1 MQFGQL
7 KRREFITLLGGVA
20 AAWPLAARGQQS
32 AMPVIGFLNPGFHSN
47 VWTALIGGL
56 RDIGYVDGETI
67 KIEPRWALGRPE
79 TLPGLAQELVR
90 LKAEVV
96 VAVGRPSIEAVRAA
110 TTDLPIVA
118 VDLESDPVE
127 SGFVASLARPGGNL
141 TGLFLDLPT
150 LCGKW
155 LQLIGEAV
163 PGIAIIA
170 VLWDSKTGSHQL
182 NAMKAAA
189 RMMSVDLMSVEFH
202 DSVGL
207 DAALNAGMKER
218 PQVLI
223 QLGSHHQSVGRSH
236 CGYFGKSPRS
246 KHIPVPVISGER
258 WLAILW
264 PGPDQH
270 VLPGGSI
277 CFENPQGRQAVR
289 SADRAPDQI
298 RIRHQPQDRQV
309 AWHNN
314 PTDPARAGRRRDRV
328 VYLPHVDVAAPAHV
342 GSWHEM

>member
-1 MQFGQL
+1 MR
-7 KRREFITLLGGVA
+7 RREFMTLLGGA
-20 AAWPLAARGQQS
+20 AVAWPLAARAQQS
-32 AMPVIGFLNPGFHSN
+32 AMPVIGFLNPGFRSN

-189 RMMSVDLMSVEFH
+189 RMMSVDLMAVEFH
-202 DSVGL
+202 DLVGL
-207 DAALNAGMKER
+207 DAALNAGLKER

-223 QLGSHHQSVGRSH
+223 QLGSPLINQLANRIADTLASHRVPSISPFRSFPEN
-236 CGYFGKSPRS
+236 GGLLSY
-246 KHIPVPVISGER
+246 
-258 WLAILW
+258 
-264 PGPDQH
+264 GPDLTNMYYR
-270 VLPGGSI
+270 VAPYVSKILKGAKPSDLPI
-277 CFENPQGRQAVR
+277 ERPIKFEFVINLKTAR
-289 SADRAPDQI
+289 SLGITIPPTLLALAD
-298 RIRHQPQDRQV
+298 
-309 AWHNN
+309 
-314 PTDPARAGRRRDRV
+314 
-328 VYLPHVDVAAPAHV
+328 DVI
-342 GSWHEM
+342 E